1 MPTKHQN
8 HQIPEPKK
16 AGSRFRI
23 TTETRV
29 SQLSMVGS
37 DMAVLAMTF
46 LANGCG
52 CGSRRRGVGFVLSD
66 GLSTSSGVL
75 TVLVS
80 SGHSLRL
87 RDHDLRIEKTL
98 VEVVELFQKEKLAR
112 GAEIQIDG
120 GQS

>member
-16 AGSRFRI
+16 AGSSFRI
-23 TTETRV
+23 ATETRV
-29 SQLSMVGS
+29 SQLGMVGG

-46 LANGCG
+46 LAKGRG
-52 CGSRRRGVGFVLSD
+52 RGSRRRGVGFVLSD
-66 GLSTSSGVL
+66 ALPTSTGVL

-87 RDHDLRIEKTL
+87 RDHDQNVEKTL
-98 VEVVELFQKEKLAR
+98 VGAVELFQKEKLAR

-120 GQS
+120 GES